1 MISEL
6 IDRENL
12 KELRGPPDQAQPY
25 ELLKLDD
32 DALRML
38 KLQGLAL
45 PPVPIAGT
53 RIRLSSI
60 NSLLTGA
67 TAVDVTSVAHP
78 INIAAAERAARL
90 IGLDICGVDFLLG
103 DAARPYTEAG
113 GAILEVNQRPAFD
126 MHDAATN
133 WNNVIRETIV
143 RCMMAQ
149 HNRSVPILRM
159 KTSTHRQ
166 TIEQVRQLTK
176 SLSEAMGMTVGLV
189 VPGGEGA
196 AIRGSWLPQLRGDSA
211 SLVRALSRR
220 SAS

>member
-1 MISEL
+1 MSPLSRILSTS
-6 IDRENL
+6 
-12 KELRGPPDQAQPY
+12 
-25 ELLKLDD
+25 
-32 DALRML
+32 
-38 KLQGLAL
+38 LQQSG
-45 PPVPIAGT
+45 
-53 RIRLSSI
+53 RR
-60 NSLLTGA
+60 
-67 TAVDVTSVAHP
+67 D
-78 INIAAAERAARL
+78 L
-90 IGLDICGVDFLLG
+90 IGLDICGVDFLLP

-133 WNNVIRETIV
+133 WNNVVRETIV

-211 SLVRALSRR
+211 SLVRGLLADQRVEMVVFLDHEGADSVVPREAVTLPGQYDLLATPLAVLR
-220 SAS
+220 VDIASTLAADSATKRLRCLVPAFGGLD